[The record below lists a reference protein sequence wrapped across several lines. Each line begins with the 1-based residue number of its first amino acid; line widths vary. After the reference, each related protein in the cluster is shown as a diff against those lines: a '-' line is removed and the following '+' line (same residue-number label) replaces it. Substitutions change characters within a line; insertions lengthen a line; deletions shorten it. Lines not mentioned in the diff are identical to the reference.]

1 MNRVPSFVIN
11 FLMGAFRSRLSLQ
24 LEIAALRHQL
34 SLYQRMQRRPAIASS
49 DRLLWSILARLW
61 RGWRGALFFVR
72 PRTVILWQRK
82 RFRDYWRGLSRGDR
96 SGRPAISLELRRLI
110 RRMWQ
115 ANPTWGSPRIVAELQ
130 KLGIDIAKST
140 VEKYRP
146 KLHQPTSPSWCTF
159 LKQHMRDTVAI
170 DFFTVPTVRLRVL
183 FVLVVLAHDRRRV
196 VYFNVTEHPTAEWTA
211 QQLVEAFPWE
221 PAPKYLLRDRDA
233 VYGSQ
238 FRKRVR
244 SLGMK
249 ERPIAPRSPWQN
261 PYAERVIGSIR
272 RECLDHVVVL
282 NERHLKRLLRNY
294 FAYYHQWR
302 PHRSLE
308 MDSPDGRPVQSPE
321 LGEVIEFPAVH
332 GLHHYYLRQAA

>member
-1 MNRVPSFVIN
+1 M
-11 FLMGAFRSRLSLQ
+11 
-24 LEIAALRHQL
+24 
-34 SLYQRMQRRPAIASS
+34 
-49 DRLLWSILARLW
+49 
-61 RGWRGALFFVR
+61 
-72 PRTVILWQRK
+72 
-82 RFRDYWRGLSRGDR
+82 
-96 SGRPAISLELRRLI
+96 
-110 RRMWQ
+110 
-115 ANPTWGSPRIVAELQ
+115 
-130 KLGIDIAKST
+130 
-140 VEKYRP
+140 
-146 KLHQPTSPSWCTF
+146 
-159 LKQHMRDTVAI
+159 AI

-294 FAYYHQWR
+294 FAYYTK
-302 PHRSLE
+302 
-308 MDSPDGRPVQSPE
+308 GR
-321 LGEVIEFPAVH
+321 
-332 GLHHYYLRQAA
+332 

>member
-1 MNRVPSFVIN
+1 MDRVPFFVIN
-11 FLMGAFRSRLSLQ
+11 FLMGAFSSRLSLQ

-34 SLYQRMQRRPAIASS
+34 SLYQRAQRRPTIASS
-49 DRLLWSILARLW
+49 DRMLWSILARLW
-61 RGWRGALFFVR
+61 RGWRGALFFVQ

-82 RFRDYWRGLSRGDR
+82 RFREYWRGLSRGDCR
-96 SGRPAISLELRRLI
+96 GRPAISLELRRLI

-115 ANPTWGSPRIVAELQ
+115 ANPTWGSPRIVGELE

-146 KLHQPTSPSWCTF
+146 KLHKPASPSWCTF

-170 DFFTVPTVRLRVL
+170 DFFTVPTVQLRVL
-183 FVLVVLAHDRRRV
+183 FVLVVLVHDRRRV
-196 VYFNVTEHPTAEWTA
+196 VSFNVTEHPTAEWTA
-211 QQLVEAFPWE
+211 QQLVEAFPWA

-244 SLGMK
+244 NLGMK

-261 PYAERVIGSIR
+261 PYAERIIGSIR

-282 NERHLKRLLRNY
+282 NERHLKRLLRGY

-308 MDSPDGRPVQSPE
+308 MDSPDGRSVHSPK
-321 LGEVIEFPAVH
+321 LGEIIEFPAAH
-332 GLHHYYLRQAA
+332 GLHHYYLRKAA

>member
-1 MNRVPSFVIN
+1 
-11 FLMGAFRSRLSLQ
+11 
-24 LEIAALRHQL
+24 
-34 SLYQRMQRRPAIASS
+34 
-49 DRLLWSILARLW
+49 
-61 RGWRGALFFVR
+61 
-72 PRTVILWQRK
+72 
-82 RFRDYWRGLSRGDR
+82 
-96 SGRPAISLELRRLI
+96 
-110 RRMWQ
+110 MWQ
-115 ANPTWGSPRIVAELQ
+115 ANPTWGSPRIVGELQ

-146 KLHQPTSPSWCTF
+146 KLDKPTSPSWCTF
-159 LKQHMRDTVAI
+159 LKQHMEDTVAI

-211 QQLVEAFPWE
+211 QQLVEAVPWE
-221 PAPKYLLRDRDA
+221 SPPKYLLRDRDA
-233 VYGSQ
+233 IYGNR

-272 RECLDHVVVL
+272 RECLDHVIVL
-282 NERHLKRLLRNY
+282 NERHLKRILRGY

-308 MDSPDGRPVQSPE
+308 MDSPDGRPIHPPE
-321 LGEVIEFPAVH
+321 QGEIIEFPAVH
-332 GLHHYYLRQAA
+332 GLHHYYLRKAGTLALGDLPLNAARELSQQMWIEAYEEYHQRPK

>member
-1 MNRVPSFVIN
+1 MNHISFFAID

-24 LEIAALRHQL
+24 LEIAALHHQL
-34 SLYQRMQRRPAIASS
+34 SLYQRAQRRPAIASS
-49 DRLLWSILARLW
+49 DRLLWSVLARLW
-61 RGWRGALFFVR
+61 RGWRGALFIVQ

-82 RFRDYWRGLSRGDR
+82 RFRDYWRGLSRGDCR
-96 SGRPAISLELRRLI
+96 GRPAISLELRHLI

-146 KLHQPTSPSWCTF
+146 KLHKPTSASWCTF

-170 DFFTVPTVRLRVL
+170 DFFIVPTARLRVL

-221 PAPKYLLRDRDA
+221 SPPKYLLRDRDA
-233 VYGSQ
+233 IYGNR

-249 ERPIAPRSPWQN
+249 DRPSAPRSPWQN
-261 PYAERVIGSIR
+261 PYVERVIGSIR
-272 RECLDHVVVL
+272 RECLDHVIVH
-282 NERHLKRLLRNY
+282 NERHLKRVLRGY
-294 FAYYHQWR
+294 FAYYHEWR

-308 MDSPDGRPVQSPE
+308 MDSPDGRPVHPPE
-321 LGEVIEFPAVH
+321 QGEIIEFPTAH
-332 GLHHYYLRQAA
+332 GLHHYYLRSAA